1 MSGKPSRIP
10 AADRRE
16 QIIGVAMRLFADKG
30 FRGTTT
36 REIAMRARVNEA
48 ILFRHFP
55 HKEDLYWAVVEAKC
69 RGPESRK
76 ELRALLKSATPRE
89 AMTAVAEEILRRNME
104 DPSLTRIFLYTAL
117 ENHELSHRLFRTY
130 ALRYYEILEDYIRVR
145 IRSGEF
151 RRVNPQLAARSFLG
165 MVVQHYQAQELF
177 GGKRYQKFDPHQV
190 SETLTDIWLGGLR
203 AVNGKRARKRRSIER
218 L

>member
-1 MSGKPSRIP
+1 MPGKPNRIP

-16 QIIGVAMRLFADKG
+16 QIIGVAMRLFAHKG

-48 ILFRHFP
+48 ILFRHFRR
-55 HKEDLYWAVVEAKC
+55 KQDLYWAVVESKC
-69 RGPESRK
+69 CGPQSRQ
-76 ELRALLKSATPRE
+76 ELRTLLKSATPRE
-89 AMTAVAEEILRRNME
+89 AMTAVAEEILRRNMK
-104 DPSLTRIFLYTAL
+104 DPDLTRIFLYTAL
-117 ENHELSHRLFRTY
+117 ENHQLSHRLFRVY
-130 ALRYYEILEDYIRVR
+130 ALRYYEILADYIRAQ
-145 IRSGEF
+145 IRRGEF

-190 SETLTDIWLGGLR
+190 SETLTDIWLSGLR
-203 AVNGKRARKRRSIER
+203 AGNGNRARKGRGSIHA
-218 L
+218 